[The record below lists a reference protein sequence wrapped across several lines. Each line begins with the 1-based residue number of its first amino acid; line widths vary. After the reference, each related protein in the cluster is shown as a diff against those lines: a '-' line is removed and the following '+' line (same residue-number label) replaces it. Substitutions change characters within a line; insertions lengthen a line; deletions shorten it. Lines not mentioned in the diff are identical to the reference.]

1 MDFRAALL
9 DQTRDFGEL
18 IRSADPSTP
27 VPTCPE
33 WTLKQLFRHV
43 GRGNRWAAQIIADRR
58 SEPLDPRDVRDGKP
72 PEDSDAAV
80 DWLIKG
86 AQHVVDAVDR
96 VGPETRVWTFLGPRP
111 CGWWIRRRLHEAT
124 VHRAD
129 AAFAL
134 GLDYDLSPELAADGI
149 SEWIERVSVEARPRS
164 LPLELG
170 RTLHLHA
177 TDDGLGPTGEWTI
190 TSDAEDGVTW
200 SHDHGK
206 GDVALRGQAKDLLLA
221 VVRRRT
227 VADGGIELFGDAA
240 VWDGWLEHTPF

>member
-9 DQTRDFGEL
+9 DQTHDFGQL
-18 IRSADPSTP
+18 IRGTEPSTP
-27 VPTCPE
+27 VPSCPE

-58 SEPLDPRDVRDGKP
+58 TEPLAPRDVRDGKP
-72 PEDSDAAV
+72 PDDPDAAV
-80 DWLIKG
+80 EWLNQG
-86 AQHVVDAVDR
+86 AQLIIDAVDR
-96 VGPETRVWTFLGPRP
+96 VGSDTRVWTFLGARP

-129 AAFAL
+129 AAIAL

-149 SEWIERVSVEARPRS
+149 SEWIERVSVQSRS
-164 LPLELG
+164 EPLPLKVG
-170 RTLHLHA
+170 QTLHLHA

-190 TSDAEDGVTW
+190 TSDTVHGVTW

-206 GDVALRGQAKDLLLA
+206 GDVALRGPAKELLLA
-221 VVRRRT
+221 VVRRR
-227 VADGGIELFGDAA
+227 AAAEGGVEVFGDAA
-240 VWDGWLEHTPF
+240 VWDGWLAHTPF

>member
-1 MDFRAALL
+1 VDFRAALL

-33 WTLKQLFRHV
+33 WTLTQLFRHV

-58 SEPLDPRDVRDGKP
+58 AERLDPRDVRDGKP
-72 PEDSDAAV
+72 PDDPDAAV
-80 DWLIKG
+80 DWLNKG
-86 AQHVVDAVDR
+86 AQLIIDAVDR
-96 VGPETRVWTFLGPRP
+96 VGPETRVWTFIGARP

-134 GLDYDLSPELAADGI
+134 GLDYDISPELAADGI
-149 SEWIERVSVEARPRS
+149 SEWIERVSVQSRS
-164 LPLELG
+164 QPPPLQLG

-190 TSDAEDGVTW
+190 TSDSVDGVAW

-206 GDVALRGQAKDLLLA
+206 GDVALRGPAKELLLA
-221 VVRRRT
+221 IVRRRT
-227 VADGGIELFGDAA
+227 TADGGVEVFGDTA
-240 VWDGWLEHTPF
+240 VWDSWLEHTPF